1 MKSRDARLRVLFST
15 PIAPERLRILPGIGG
30 PLAPVSVVGLSHSG
44 HPLVKVETE
53 LVHVDEAATFV
64 RVYLSRRDR
73 EGQR

>member
-1 MKSRDARLRVLFST
+1 VKSRDDRLRALFTIPIAAERLRVL
-15 PIAPERLRILPGIGG
+15 PGVGG
-30 PLAPVSVVGLSHSG
+30 PLAPVTVVGLSLSG

>member
-1 MKSRDARLRVLFST
+1 
-15 PIAPERLRILPGIGG
+15 
-30 PLAPVSVVGLSHSG
+30 
-44 HPLVKVETE
+44 VKVETE